1 MGSTDPMKAMRAFV
15 PGQVYVH
22 EHPLRLGGGTL
33 LTRMTLFALDD
44 GGIVIHSPVPFCEA
58 LRSAT
63 ERLGPVRAIVA
74 PSNCH
79 HLFVADA
86 QCAFP
91 GVPTYGA
98 PGVAEKRPDLVL
110 EPLPQGLW
118 ADEVDQV
125 AIGDRVMRE
134 VVLYHRAS
142 RTVIAVDLVEHFRDE
157 TPGVDRIMRAWI
169 KLMGMWNKP
178 RPAPELRWM
187 LRDRAAAKLALERIL
202 AWDFDRMVIAHG
214 ESFERGAKDALREA
228 WRPVLEAKRA

>member
-1 MGSTDPMKAMRAFV
+1 MRAFV
-15 PGQVYVH
+15 PGQVYIH

-33 LTRMTLFALDD
+33 LTRMTLFTLE
-44 GGIVIHSPVPFCEA
+44 GEGVVIHSPVPFDET
-58 LRSAT
+58 LRAAT
-63 ERLGPVRAIVA
+63 ERLGQVRAIVA

-86 QCAFP
+86 QRAFP
-91 GVPTYGA
+91 SVPTYGA

-110 EPLPQGLW
+110 EPLAQCPW
-118 ADEVDQV
+118 PNEVDQV
-125 AIGDRVMRE
+125 AIGDRIMRE

-157 TPGVDRIMRAWI
+157 TPGLDRVMRTWL

-187 LRDRAAAKLALERIL
+187 MRDRVAARLALERIV

-214 ESFERGAKDALREA
+214 EPFERGAKDALRAA
-228 WRPVLEAKRA
+228 WRRVLDGKPLR

>member
-1 MGSTDPMKAMRAFV
+1 M
-15 PGQVYVH
+15 
-22 EHPLRLGGGTL
+22 
-33 LTRMTLFALDD
+33 
-44 GGIVIHSPVPFCEA
+44 
-58 LRSAT
+58 
-63 ERLGPVRAIVA
+63 RAIVA

-86 QCAFP
+86 QRAFP

-110 EPLPQGLW
+110 EPLPHGLW

-125 AIGDRVMRE
+125 AIGGRVMRE

-157 TPGVDRIMRAWI
+157 TPGVDRVMRMWI

-187 LRDRAAAKLALERIL
+187 MRDRAGGQTLARTDPRVGLRSHGHRARRVVRTRRQGRAPRGVAA
-202 AWDFDRMVIAHG
+202 
-214 ESFERGAKDALREA
+214 
-228 WRPVLEAKRA
+228 RP